1 MTQMFL
7 MLLIAGLMLI
17 GAEVFIPGGVLGV
30 IGALALIVAAGI
42 GFAIFPAGMAV
53 IIAIGMILMVGAVIM
68 LWIKLFPHTGIGR
81 QMTASHDLGDAKGTE
96 DKLDEL
102 VGKTGI
108 TRSVLRP
115 AGYVEIDNRRID
127 VVTQGEM
134 IDNNTPVR
142 ITAVE
147 GNRVI
152 VEVLGKTEDR
162 RLGGPAGFRGAT
174 GTPAITQRG

>member
-1 MTQMFL
+1 MTQWFF
-7 MLLIAGLMLI
+7 MLLVAGLMLI

-30 IGALALIVAAGI
+30 IGGLALIVAAGI
-42 GFAIFPAGMAV
+42 GFAIFPAGTAAV
-53 IIAIGMILMVGAVIM
+53 IAIGMILMVGIVIA

-81 QMTASHDLGDAKGTE
+81 QMTAMRDLKEAKGTE
-96 DKLDEL
+96 DKLADL

-108 TRSVLRP
+108 TRSALRP
-115 AGYVEIDNRRID
+115 AGYVEVDNRRID

-134 IDNNTPVR
+134 IDSNTPVR

-152 VEVLGKTEDR
+152 VEAVPPDDA
-162 RLGGPAGFRGAT
+162 AGNG
-174 GTPAITQRG
+174 